1 MNKPPEEMDENSKSM
16 WPTGSEELNRRD
28 AMNAENASCISF
40 SAFIASLRFSALLD
54 IRLSPG

>member
-1 MNKPPEEMDENSKSM
+1 MNNPDRETDKNSKYLRLV
-16 WPTGSEELNRRD
+16 GSEELNRRD
-28 AMNAENASCISF
+28 AMNAEKDIQLAF